1 MEKSL
6 NLKAKYTKLI
16 NDSLMKEFNFKSIM
30 QIPKLEKVIINAGV
44 GDATNDAKLIEAMSN
59 EIELIS
65 GQKPILTK
73 SKKAIATFKLRENQ
87 AIGVKVT
94 LRGERM
100 WNFIENLVKIALPRV
115 RDFKGLSNKAFDGHG
130 NYTIGIKE
138 QIIFTE
144 INYDDIK
151 KVRGFDVTF
160 VTSTNNDKQAHALLK
175 VIGLPFMKGNK

>member
-1 MEKSL
+1 M
-6 NLKAKYTKLI
+6 TKLKEKYEKLI
-16 NDSLMKEFNFKSIM
+16 KDALMAEFKYKSVM
-30 QIPKLEKVIINAGV
+30 QIPKLEKIVINAGV
-44 GDATNDAKLIEAMSN
+44 GDAASDAKLIEAMAK

-87 AIGVKVT
+87 PIGVKVT
-94 LRGERM
+94 LRKERM
-100 WNFIENLVKIALPRV
+100 WNFVENLINIALPRV
-115 RDFKGLSNKAFDGHG
+115 RDFKGLSNNSFDGQG

-160 VTSTNNDKQAHALLK
+160 VTSTNKNDVARAMLTA
-175 VIGLPFMKGNK
+175 IGLPFAKKR

>member
-1 MEKSL
+1 
-6 NLKAKYTKLI
+6 
-16 NDSLMKEFNFKSIM
+16 
-30 QIPKLEKVIINAGV
+30 
-44 GDATNDAKLIEAMSN
+44 
-59 EIELIS
+59 
-65 GQKPILTK
+65 
-73 SKKAIATFKLRENQ
+73 
-87 AIGVKVT
+87 
-94 LRGERM
+94 
-100 WNFIENLVKIALPRV
+100 V

-160 VTSTNNDKQAHALLK
+160 VTSTNDDKQANALLK

>member
-6 NLKAKYTKLI
+6 NLKTKYTKLI
-16 NDSLMKEFNFKSIM
+16 NEALMKEFNYKSIM

-100 WNFIENLVKIALPRV
+100 
-115 RDFKGLSNKAFDGHG
+115 
-130 NYTIGIKE
+130 
-138 QIIFTE
+138 
-144 INYDDIK
+144 
-151 KVRGFDVTF
+151 
-160 VTSTNNDKQAHALLK
+160 
-175 VIGLPFMKGNK
+175 

>member
-1 MEKSL
+1 MSL
-6 NLKAKYTKLI
+6 NLKTKYEKKI
-16 NDSLMKEFNFKSIM
+16 KDALMTEFSYKSVM
-30 QIPKLEKVIINAGV
+30 EVPKLEKIVINAGV
-44 GDATNDAKLIEAMSN
+44 GDGAADAKFIEAMSN
-59 EIELIS
+59 EIQVIT

-100 WNFIENLVKIALPRV
+100 WNFVENLVNVALPRV
-115 RDFKGLSNKAFDGHG
+115 RDFKGVSNNSFDGRG

-151 KVRGFDVTF
+151 RVRGFDVTF
-160 VTSTNNDKQAHALLK
+160 VTSTKKNEVAKAMLK
-175 VIGLPFMKGNK
+175 AIGLPFAKQR

>member
-1 MEKSL
+1 MGKSL
-6 NLKAKYTKLI
+6 NLKTKYTKLI
-16 NDSLMKEFNFKSIM
+16 NEALMKEFNYKSVM

-100 WNFIENLVKIALPRV
+100 WNFIENLIKIALPRV
-115 RDFKGLSNKAFDGHG
+115 RDFKGLSQKAFDGRG

-160 VTSTNNDKQAHALLK
+160 VTSTNDDKQALALLK
-175 VIGLPFMKGNK
+175 IIGLPFRK

>member
-1 MEKSL
+1 MDKTL

-16 NDSLMKEFNFKSIM
+16 NESLMKEFNYKSVM

-44 GDATNDAKLIEAMSN
+44 GDATTDAKLIEAMSN

-160 VTSTNNDKQAHALLK
+160 VTSTNDDKQAHALLK

>member
-1 MEKSL
+1 MSL
-6 NLKAKYTKLI
+6 NLKAKYGKLI
-16 NDSLMKEFNFKSIM
+16 KDALMSEYKYKSVM
-30 QIPKLEKVIINAGV
+30 QVPKLEKIVINAGV
-44 GDATNDAKLIEAMSN
+44 GDAASDAKFIEAMTN
-59 EIELIS
+59 EILVIT
-65 GQKPILTK
+65 GQKPVLTK

-100 WNFIENLVKIALPRV
+100 WNFVENLINVALPRV
-115 RDFKGLSNKAFDGHG
+115 RDFKGLSNNSFDGRG

-144 INYDDIK
+144 VNYDDIK

-160 VTSTNNDKQAHALLK
+160 VTSTKKNEVAKAMLK
-175 VIGLPFMKGNK
+175 AIGLPFAKQR